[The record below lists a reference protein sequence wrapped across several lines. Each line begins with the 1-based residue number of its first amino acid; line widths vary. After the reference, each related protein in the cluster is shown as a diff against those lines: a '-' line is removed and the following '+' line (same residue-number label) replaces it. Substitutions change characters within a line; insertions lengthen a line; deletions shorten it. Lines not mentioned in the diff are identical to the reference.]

1 MKSITYL
8 YFVEDQAHRLFLE
21 RLLELLPNHM
31 SLALSFSKPHNHEE
45 IYFLKKKHNNSAL
58 KSTYIDIAKQAL
70 YDHGADLFIVGLDL
84 ESSQGEEKYKKDLN
98 ELQDHKNFASFRE
111 KSIVYISVQCIEHW
125 MWYLKHHKENPDNN
139 KSMNFES
146 RERKDAKTAIYGSP
160 KVSNETAV
168 PLINTLLE
176 SIDIDYLEQQS
187 YSFRRFYFNLKAF
200 LKPLK

>member
-1 MKSITYL
+1 MQTITYL

-21 RLLELLPNHM
+21 RLLGLLPIHLGLNV
-31 SLALSFSKPHNHEE
+31 SLCKPHNHEE

-70 YDHGADLFIVGLDL
+70 IDHRADLFIVGLDL

-98 ELQDHKNFASFRE
+98 ELQDHKNFSSFKD

-125 MWYLKHHKENPDNN
+125 MWYLKHRKEHPDNS

-146 RERKDAKTAIYGSP
+146 RERKDAKIAIYGSP
-160 KVSNETAV
+160 KVSNDTAT
-168 PLINTLLE
+168 PIINTLLE
-176 SIDIDYLEQQS
+176 SFDIAYLEQQS
-187 YSFRRFYFNLKAF
+187 YSFRRFYSSLKAF
-200 LKPLK
+200 LKT